1 MTLDD
6 FQFRGLFHFWKNS
19 YEITNPILFK
29 CVIFLA
35 SSSRAKVHQLTRGG
49 ARALREERC
58 CLSSVHLADLPRA
71 SLLLVFF
78 YFLVPFLVSGTF
90 NSPFERLFTFLSQY
104 FFAIGFSYIFRFWRN
119 IPPLL
124 LLLVT
129 QIHYKIPIIATLKK
143 SNIVCDDPKRITRLS
158 LSLTDFFQNQLF
170 FRLLPPPQLIF
181 LKLQR
186 ATPSQCGAVL
196 LILIFFI
203 FARRY

>member
-1 MTLDD
+1 MKSRILYYSSAS
-6 FQFRGLFHFWKNS
+6 FFLLPAHVLKC
-19 YEITNPILFK
+19 TNWPEE
-29 CVIFLA
+29 
-35 SSSRAKVHQLTRGG
+35 
-49 ARALREERC
+49 ARARTPRRTLLPL
-58 CLSSVHLADLPRA
+58 LSPLGWFTTGLSII
-71 SLLLVFF
+71 SFF